1 MRGEILHY
9 DEEQGFGFLTGAD
22 GNRYSFAR
30 EDMRRETSLAK
41 GASVEFQPSGGQAR
55 NVYSVRPQASA
66 ASAGATAPAAAAPQ
80 AVVRQAATQQFGRAA
95 DTAPAQSTGL
105 WDYFWRAVTQ
115 NYFNFADRARR
126 KEFWGFCLFWTI
138 SIIAVVAIGLAADA
152 AIGDLEPG
160 QEMPAMTVGLSGLF
174 ILATIPPWIGLI
186 VRRLHDIGLT
196 GWLAI
201 LCFIPTVGGLAT
213 LVFAL
218 IPTQGREN
226 QWGPVPDGVR
236 I

>member
-66 ASAGATAPAAAAPQ
+66 GATTPAAPQ
-80 AVVRQAATQQFGRAA
+80 AAPRPVAAQHFGRAA

-138 SIIAVVAIGLAADA
+138 SIIVVVAIGLAADA

>member
-55 NVYSVRPQASA
+55 NVYSVRPQAP
-66 ASAGATAPAAAAPQ
+66 ASPAGATAPAAAAPQ
-80 AVVRQAATQQFGRAA
+80 AVVRPTATQQFGRAA

-138 SIIAVVAIGLAADA
+138 SIIVVVAIGLAADA

-174 ILATIPPWIGLI
+174 ILGTIPPWIGLI

>member
-218 IPTQGREN
+218 IPTQGRDN
-226 QWGPVPDGVR
+226 QWGSVPAGVR

>member
-95 DTAPAQSTGL
+95 DTAPARSTGL

-115 NYFNFADRARR
+115 NYFNFVDRARR

-226 QWGPVPDGVR
+226 QWGPVPAGVR